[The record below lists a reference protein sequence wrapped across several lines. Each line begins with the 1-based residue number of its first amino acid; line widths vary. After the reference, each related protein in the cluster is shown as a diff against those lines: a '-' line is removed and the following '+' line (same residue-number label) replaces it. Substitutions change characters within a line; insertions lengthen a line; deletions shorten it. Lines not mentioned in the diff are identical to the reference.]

1 MPMKTKLL
9 LHACC
14 APCSSGVVPQ
24 LEKYDITL
32 LFYNPNID
40 TLAEYNRRLNAINI
54 FIDKYNNEY
63 SANLKLIAIPYNH
76 QTYLTIAE
84 NLTTEKEG
92 GARCIA
98 CIGERL
104 EFTAK
109 FAKEKGYPLFASTL
123 SVSPHKN
130 HEVINKIGEELKI
143 KYETDYLPNNFK
155 KNNGFLNSIN
165 NSKKYDL
172 YRQAY
177 CGCEFAKGHLKD

>member
-1 MPMKTKLL
+1 MKTKLL

-24 LEKYDITL
+24 LEEYDITL

-40 TLAEYNRRLNAINI
+40 TLEEYNRRLEAMYM
-54 FIDKYNNEY
+54 FIEKYNEEFN
-63 SANLKLIAIPYNH
+63 ANLSCIAIPYKH
-76 QTYLTIAE
+76 EDFLRVAE
-84 NLTTEKEG
+84 SLSKEKEG
-92 GARCIA
+92 GARCTA

-109 FAKEKGYPLFASTL
+109 YAKDNGYPLFASTL

-130 HEVINKIGEELKI
+130 HELINNIGKQLKE
-143 KYETDYLPNNFK
+143 KYGVDYLPSNFK
-155 KNNGFLNSIN
+155 KNNGFLNSIA
-165 NSKKYDL
+165 NSKKYEL

-177 CGCEFAKGHLKD
+177 CGCEFAKGHLSK